1 MKWKKLTA
9 LILAAMMLFQQGMYQ
24 QGMEAKAAGSSEDPA
39 NTDEMPEEAY
49 QDAKESFAA
58 LIADHDVYALL
69 YQCESYD
76 IRETPAYDAT
86 PKASILTGHQVRLTG
101 IEFTD
106 GQLWYQAEAMIDGIS
121 CRGYIEDAYLIS
133 ADEELNGWKDS
144 LYSFHAPDGQ
154 VTPSCGTERAARAGK
169 TDINAFPASYRP
181 YIQALIAAH
190 PNWTFVPMNTNLS
203 WNTVIQQ
210 EMVPA
215 RNLVP
220 LDSMESWK
228 MSNQILSAPYWVQAS
243 EAIVRYYM
251 DPRNFLNEDSVFQFE
266 MLSFNSACHTEA
278 GVKAILKN
286 TFMENR
292 TLENGLSYSQNFMQI
307 GKTLNVSPYHLASRV
322 RQEQGVDGS
331 SPLISGTYPGYEGY
345 YNFYNIQASG
355 TTYEE
360 IIRNGLQEAKNAGWT
375 TRYAALY
382 GGSQKVCN
390 NYIKV
395 GQNTLYLQK
404 FDVDGSDGNLY
415 WHQYMQNLL
424 AADNEGKSVRRGYA
438 NMGVLNNPFLFRVP
452 VYNNMTASACK
463 MPMDALATPSLS
475 ITVSNYD
482 KITLK
487 WGEIAGAQGYE
498 VYRSSKPDTGYKKV
512 SVITSGGITS
522 WTDTVGID
530 KTYYY
535 KVRSCRNYNGI
546 GVFSSYSSVKKA
558 TTKIPAPQIE
568 SLSLSS
574 YRKIK
579 VRWTKANGVTGYRIY
594 RKTGKSGAYRA
605 IKKVKGAN
613 TITYTDDSVLPNN
626 TYYYKVR
633 AYKTV
638 KGKEHHSSYSR
649 EKAKSAKL
657 ATPVLTSVSLSGNKD
672 MTLEW
677 GKEKWVKGYRIY
689 RADSAKGK
697 YKLVKTIDDKN
708 KQKFTDKPLSA
719 NGTYYYKI
727 RTYVIVNGSK
737 KFSSYSNIILGTTR
751 LSKPTVRSAS
761 AISPTKAKLSWKKT
775 AAAQGYQI
783 YRADS
788 YNGKYSKVRT
798 ISKGSSLS
806 CTDTGLTPNKTYFYK
821 VRAYST
827 VNKTTK
833 YSKFSSIA
841 CITPRLEE
849 PEIKSVTK
857 ISTDKVKISW
867 KKADN
872 AQGYRLYRAT
882 SQKGPYKPVGNT
894 SGSSYTDTGLSKGKT
909 YYYKVR
915 AYVKA
920 SGSYRYSGYSDIW
933 SVQTRK

>member
-24 QGMEAKAAGSSEDPA
+24 QGMEAKAAGSSENPA

-58 LIADHDVYALL
+58 LIANHDVYALL

-133 ADEELNGWKDS
+133 ADEGLNGWKDS
-144 LYSFHAPDGQ
+144 LYSFHAPNGQ
-154 VTPSCGTERAARAGK
+154 VTPSCGTERATRAGK

-452 VYNNMTASACK
+452 VYNNMTTSACK